1 MNVVQPFLDL
11 PPRPPKPRA
20 VGLTHVLDKGL
31 PAADLPARLA
41 TYGQFIDVWKF
52 GWGTAYLDP
61 GVETKLAQLAELQIR
76 ACVGGTLLEVAWSQD
91 KVAEFLAWAAALG
104 FACIEVSR
112 GGVAMPLD
120 EKRDLI
126 RLARTGGGPS
136 VGAPGVA
143 APGGSATGG
152 AAIGFTVLSEVG
164 AKDPAAAALPE
175 EWAEEVAGDLAAGAS
190 LVLTEGRESGT
201 VGMFREEGS
210 VRCDLVEALVR
221 SVGLSRLV
229 FEAPRKDQQAWFI
242 NRFGPEVNLAN
253 VALDEALGLEALRL
267 GLRADTLGP
276 VARLPRLGRLGL
288 TASEQP

>member
-1 MNVVQPFLDL
+1 MNVVASFLDL
-11 PPRPPKPRA
+11 PQRPSKPRA

-31 PAADLPARLA
+31 PVRELPGRLEA
-41 TYGQFIDVWKF
+41 SGQYIDVWKF

-61 GVETKLAQLAELQIR
+61 GVSSKLELLAAHGVR
-76 ACVGGTLLEVAWSQD
+76 ACVGGTLMEVAWSQD
-91 KVAEFLAWAAALG
+91 KVAAFLEWAGELG
-104 FACIEVSR
+104 FGCVEVSR

-126 RLARTGGGPS
+126 RMARGPS
-136 VGAPGVA
+136 G
-143 APGGSATGG
+143 TG
-152 AAIGFTVLSEVG
+152 FVVLSEVG
-164 AKDPAAAALPE
+164 AKDPAASAQPA
-175 EWAEEVAGDLAAGAS
+175 EWVDEVVGDLAAGAS

-201 VGMFREEGS
+201 VGLFRPDGS

-221 SVGLSRLV
+221 SAGLSRLV

-253 VALDEALGLEALRL
+253 VALDETIGLEALRL

-276 VARLPRLGRLGL
+276 VARLPRLQAGAV
-288 TASEQP
+288 ASGERPLP